1 MRECKTPS
9 GKGNSC
15 RVLGHQHVLSKSF
28 STVVDSRNKTN
39 TKKKPVSKCQLTD
52 LHHLPGFLGKQEF
65 IFTGLFLGGKSDMA
79 FFLPSTDL
87 ILL

>member
-15 RVLGHQHVLSKSF
+15 RVLGRQHVLSKSF

-39 TKKKPVSKCQLTD
+39 TKKKQFPNVNLRICIICL
-52 LHHLPGFLGKQEF
+52 GFLESKN
-65 IFTGLFLGGKSDMA
+65 LFLQA
-79 FFLPSTDL
+79 FSSVGSL
-87 ILL
+87 IWLFFCHQLI